1 MSFSKSYNKNTGV
14 TYVYEV
20 LENKWDPV
28 KKRAVNK
35 RKLIGK
41 IDPETGKVVPTRKKG
56 QSAST
61 SLVIS
66 PDIRTAAAVPA
77 DEIIRNSESLKQFLA
92 SQASYLKEVIA
103 TSQSQLSQIQ
113 NLLDSLEQNSK

>member
-1 MSFSKSYNKNTGV
+1 LIVGYSRFITAIERLPIMSFSKSYNKNTGV

-56 QSAST
+56 VSVKSGG
-61 SLVIS
+61 IC
-66 PDIRTAAAVPA
+66 
-77 DEIIRNSESLKQFLA
+77 
-92 SQASYLKEVIA
+92 
-103 TSQSQLSQIQ
+103 
-113 NLLDSLEQNSK
+113 